1 MATITIRN
9 VPDELHAA
17 LKERARRNR
26 RSLNQEVI
34 AELSGDAG
42 EEDEAARIAVARERV
57 RAANEK
63 IDEMRSRMKRF
74 MTSEEIDAAIREGR
88 R

>member
-1 MATITIRN
+1 MATLTIRN

-34 AELSGDAG
+34 AELSGEAAV
-42 EEDEAARIAVARERV
+42 EDEAARIAAARERV
-57 RAANEK
+57 RAAMEK
-63 IDEMRSRMKRF
+63 IDAARAGMTRF
-74 MTSEEIDAAIREGR
+74 MSSEEIDAAIREGR

>member
-1 MATITIRN
+1 MATLTIRN

-26 RSLNQEVI
+26 RSLNQQVI
-34 AELSGDAG
+34 AELGADG
-42 EEDEAARIAVARERV
+42 EETEEVRTERARKRVAK
-57 RAANEK
+57 AKAK
-63 IDEMRSRMKRF
+63 IDAARSRMKRF
-74 MTSEEIDAAIREGR
+74 LSAEEIDEAIREGR

>member
-1 MATITIRN
+1 MATLTIRN

-34 AELSGDAG
+34 AELIGM
-42 EEDEAARIAVARERV
+42 AREENLDDGERK
-57 RAANEK
+57 RRRSE
-63 IDEMRSRMKRF
+63 EMIAMVNGMREGVTRF
-74 MTSEEIDAAIREGR
+74 LTAEEIDAAVEEGR
-88 R
+88 A